1 MLITSI
7 CLTFSSCTKADDKIS
22 KTTSN
27 SDYSLSTETQT
38 TENKIEQ
45 KKNVLEYNKKQVKD
59 ITLELLD
66 SKTSL
71 GTANAKDLL
80 DIESSA
86 KPVDVNLNM
95 QIGRI
100 IIVFTDDSEYEFG
113 KIFTGRNN
121 HYYLQIENKDKT
133 NIYELNDKIAN

>member
-27 SDYSLSTETQT
+27 SDYSLS

-80 DIESSA
+80 DIENSA

-100 IIVFTDDSEYEFG
+100 IIVFIDDSEYEFG
-113 KIFTGRNN
+113 KIFTGINN